1 MSDEDESGEPAS
13 KVLYQN
19 HQWAVTDYGVE
30 SVKPERKYHF
40 SADRLLE
47 EAGAGMGVLY
57 FWPVHMAEKP
67 WVDTKAFN
75 DAFTKAIE
83 LHAGRYKGTVDRAK
97 LAASIAK
104 SRDEAE
110 AARR

>member
-30 SVKPERKYHF
+30 SVKPAPTYHF

-47 EAGAGMGVLY
+47 EAGAGMGKLY
-57 FWPVHMAEKP
+57 DWPVHMAEKT
-67 WVDTKAFN
+67 WVDINAFN

-97 LAASIAK
+97 LAAS
-104 SRDEAE
+104 
-110 AARR
+110 RRFQII